1 MAKTIGLLLAVGAVA
16 GYFYLNQ
23 DEEDSDNGDN
33 SNNGGDSSENTPEED
48 EMTVATKVEK
58 IETYTFKEYYQN
70 IPPPSLNPF
79 NEAGGGKF
87 TLKGSSGQQYEWRD
101 SSKKLYLD
109 DDDGCCGFADD
120 SGGVHIKV
128 AKGFAVDFKVVTENT
143 NYLGDFSGL
152 KEALASRQ
160 SSFKIVG
167 SSEGGFVQ
175 QTTDWFARM
184 WTNDV
189 ITFRLYEGDY
199 ISVDIDAEYDDI
211 AQFRIHVDGVN
222 YDNANGDVDDEV
234 FIRVK
239 NVYKVTPVDA
249 WASETYMFD
258 SENLVFNAGAGILR
272 RVWLRVT
279 SKVGT
284 KAMRQKA
291 QRELAELATDIGQD
305 VPLKTADN
313 IAKDVANDEIADT
326 AVDRVMRVRAG
337 STVTI
342 GGKTYKGGQI
352 LPKGVVSDVA
362 QKAGKDA
369 IGWRWLQN
377 FPIVRTSIGTS
388 AIIGAVYIGGG
399 FYNLLSEDLKTMVM
413 GESCESTCSGFEEGS
428 EDMKECLQ
436 ECISEKDK
444 RLTMFGAGLL
454 LVGGLVAYGVMDM
467 IIPSK
472 KKEKETTY
480 TAED

>member
-1 MAKTIGLLLAVGAVA
+1 MAKKLGLLLAVGAVA

-23 DEEDSDNGDN
+23 DEDEELDDENGS
-33 SNNGGDSSENTPEED
+33 SNTTPEED
-48 EMTVATKVEK
+48 EVVVATQVEE
-58 IETYTFKEYYQN
+58 IETFTLKEYYEKVA
-70 IPPPSLNPF
+70 PPSLNPF
-79 NEAGGGKF
+79 NAAGGGKF
-87 TLKGSSGQQYEWRD
+87 QIKGSSGEQYKWKD
-101 SSKKLYLD
+101 GNKKLFLN
-109 DDDGCCGFADD
+109 DDDGVGWFADD
-120 SGGVHIKV
+120 SGGVSMKV
-128 AKGFAVDFKVVTENT
+128 AKGFAVDFKVTTENT

-152 KEALASRQ
+152 KQALASRQ
-160 SSFKIVG
+160 SKFKIVG
-167 SSEGGFVQ
+167 SSDGSFVQ
-175 QTTDWFARM
+175 QTKDLFARM
-184 WTNDV
+184 WTNDK
-189 ITFRLYEGDY
+189 INFRLYEGDY
-199 ISVDIDAEYDDI
+199 ISVDIDKEYDDI

-222 YDNANGDVDDEV
+222 YDNSNGKVDDEV

-258 SENLVFNAGAGILR
+258 SENLVFNAGAGVLR

-291 QRELAELATDIGQD
+291 QRELAELATDIGTS

-313 IAKDVANDEIADT
+313 LTLDIATDDIADT

-337 STVTI
+337 ETVTI

-352 LPKGVVSDVA
+352 LPKGVVSNAA
-362 QKAGKDA
+362 QAAGKDA

-377 FPIVRTSIGTS
+377 FPIVRTSVGMS
-388 AIIGAVYIGGG
+388 AIIGTVYIGGG
-399 FYNLLSEDLKTMVM
+399 FYNLLSEDLKDMVM
-413 GESCESTCSGFEEGS
+413 GESCESTCNGFEEGS
-428 EDMKECLQ
+428 DDMKECLQ
-436 ECISEKDK
+436 ECISNKDK
-444 RLTMFGAGLL
+444 RLTMFGAGVL

-480 TAED
+480 TAEA